1 MMGDKER
8 LVAERDHWIRLFN
21 RMEAA
26 VAHHR
31 AANDQMLGTTLEA
44 DEALYHA
51 RDRIVADA
59 AKPMPMPVDRVDY
72 ETNDVAGAAWF
83 ERNRNE

>member
-1 MMGDKER
+1 MMGDRER

-26 VAHHR
+26 IAHHER
-31 AANDQMLGTTLEA
+31 SPRFKDSH
-44 DEALYHA
+44 DDALYHA

-59 AKPMPMPVDRVDY
+59 AKPMPMPVDRADY
-72 ETNDVAGAAWF
+72 ETADVAGAARF
-83 ERNRNE
+83 ERDRNV